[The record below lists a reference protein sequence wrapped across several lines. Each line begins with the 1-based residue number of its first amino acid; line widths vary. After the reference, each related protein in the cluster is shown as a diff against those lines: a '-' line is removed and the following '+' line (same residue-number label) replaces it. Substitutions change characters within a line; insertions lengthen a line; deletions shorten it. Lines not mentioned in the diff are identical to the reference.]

1 MIHSSKIRFI
11 DEKTQLDIYDSFVI
25 NCSPEDI
32 YTAIKKM
39 SNYSNKYIM
48 KCFLELECK
57 NVEYQYYVDIF
68 MLHDNI
74 KIKAYKNDEYR
85 TVIYY
90 EKNVAKTKQNDNVLG
105 NCVDDFIRRGIET
118 QIDTINDLIKDIKS
132 RKELRSNLLE
142 YHSSSCYEHDFRQI
156 INIKDMAQKIIN
168 NCNKH
173 LERSADKYTK
183 INY

>member
-1 MIHSSKIRFI
+1 M
-11 DEKTQLDIYDSFVI
+11 
-25 NCSPEDI
+25 
-32 YTAIKKM
+32 
-39 SNYSNKYIM
+39 
-48 KCFLELECK
+48 
-57 NVEYQYYVDIF
+57 
-68 MLHDNI
+68 
-74 KIKAYKNDEYR
+74 
-85 TVIYY
+85 
-90 EKNVAKTKQNDNVLG
+90 AKTKQNDNVLG

-173 LERSADKYTK
+173 LERSTDKYTK
-183 INY
+183 MN